1 MNAYRDRILKEFKID
16 QQRRSSW
23 LCYKVWVLS
32 KTQDLTTA
40 EERERTKVV
49 PYALDVGSTVCYA
62 KYRTWCVPCHMSG
75 KRVQRWSRSGS
86 PDSGQNCPWSNK
98 DMFLDYGG
106 DKEFG
111 VKGYVDASFN
121 TYPDDSE

>member
-1 MNAYRDRILKEFKID
+1 M
-16 QQRRSSW
+16 
-23 LCYKVWVLS
+23 
-32 KTQDLTTA
+32 A
-40 EERERTKVV
+40 EKRERMKVV

-86 PDSGQNCPWSNK
+86 PDNGQNCPWNNK
-98 DMFLDYGG
+98 DMFLDYEG

-121 TYPDDSE
+121 TYPNDSE